1 MYSDVSGFIFSKQKN
16 GNWKIRL
23 TEGSIPDYSMCPISR
38 ISSIEDT
45 ESSITA
51 TEVMDWER
59 QNCEFLPHFL
69 LVISEGQLIS

>member
-1 MYSDVSGFIFSKQKN
+1 
-16 GNWKIRL
+16 
-23 TEGSIPDYSMCPISR
+23 MCSISR

-59 QNCEFLPHFL
+59 QNCEFLPRFL
-69 LVISEGQLIS
+69 LVISEGQLIY